1 MIKVGITG
9 GIGSG
14 KTTVCKV
21 FQILGVPIY
30 FADIR
35 AKVILD
41 TNEEVKLK
49 IINCFGNELLSDSG
63 FVDRIKLAAFVFNS
77 KEKLE
82 KLNAI
87 LHPWVQID
95 FENWLKQH
103 ATYNYILKEAAIL
116 FESGSFK
123 NLDSIIT
130 VIAPLDLRISRVM
143 FRDDISKSQIESR
156 IDKQISD
163 EEKIKRSQ
171 FVIYNNEEEFLIPQ
185 IFKIHKQL
193 LNI

>member
-49 IINCFGNELLSDSG
+49 IINCFGNIS
-63 FVDRIKLAAFVFNS
+63 
-77 KEKLE
+77 
-82 KLNAI
+82 
-87 LHPWVQID
+87 
-95 FENWLKQH
+95 LK
-103 ATYNYILKEAAIL
+103 
-116 FESGSFK
+116 FK
-123 NLDSIIT
+123 DSI
-130 VIAPLDLRISRVM
+130 
-143 FRDDISKSQIESR
+143 
-156 IDKQISD
+156 
-163 EEKIKRSQ
+163 
-171 FVIYNNEEEFLIPQ
+171 Y
-185 IFKIHKQL
+185 
-193 LNI
+193 